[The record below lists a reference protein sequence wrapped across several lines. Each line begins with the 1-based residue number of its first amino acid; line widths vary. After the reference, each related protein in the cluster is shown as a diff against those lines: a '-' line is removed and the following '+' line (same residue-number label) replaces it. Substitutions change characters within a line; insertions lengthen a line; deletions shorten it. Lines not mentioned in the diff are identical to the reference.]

1 MRITIAKKDEVS
13 EGEKKMFA
21 VGDKRLALFN
31 VGGVYYCIGDICS
44 HDDGPVAEGECEGYE
59 IECPRHGARFDLRD
73 GSVLSFPAIRGIP
86 SSPVA
91 LVGDEITIDIN

>member
-44 HDDGPVAEGECEGYE
+44 HDSADH
-59 IECPRHGARFDLRD
+59 R
-73 GSVLSFPAIRGIP
+73 
-86 SSPVA
+86 
-91 LVGDEITIDIN
+91 